1 LFNFPELLIL
11 GAFAGFTIFLGL
23 PVVLFDV
30 SERVRGFLNALA
42 VGILLFLVVDVFGHA
57 WKTTTDAATNA
68 YTGAGSLESGIVY
81 LIMMFGGLTLGLMG
95 LVIYE
100 RRYMK
105 RSSGGIDANKLSTMI
120 ALGIGAHNLSE
131 GLAIGQSYA
140 GGSIALAVV
149 LIIGFGA
156 HNSTEGFGITAPLIG
171 AADKPKA
178 SFVVKLLLIGGT
190 PTFIGTVLG
199 SLSYSPEAYVL
210 FLALAGGALVYVTM
224 MMYNTGR
231 RRYSNDMM
239 MTGIFLGLCA
249 GFLTDLI
256 VSLGGG

>member
-1 LFNFPELLIL
+1 M
-11 GAFAGFTIFLGL
+11 
-23 PVVLFDV
+23 
-30 SERVRGFLNALA
+30 
-42 VGILLFLVVDVFGHA
+42 HA
-57 WKTTTDAATNA
+57 WTTTTDAATAA
-68 YTGAGSLESGIVY
+68 YSGAGSVQDAVVY
-81 LIMMFGGLTLGLMG
+81 LIMMFGGLTLGLLG
-95 LVIYE
+95 LVFYE

-105 RSSGGIDANKLSTMI
+105 KTPDGFDPTKLSTMI

-140 GGSIALAVV
+140 AGAVGLAVV
-149 LIIGFGA
+149 LIVGFGA
-156 HNSTEGFGITAPLIG
+156 HNSTEGFGITAPLLG

-178 SFVVKLLLIGGT
+178 SFVVKLLLIGGA

-199 SLSYSPEAYVL
+199 SLAYSPQAYVL

-239 MTGIFLGLCA
+239 MLGIFLGLCA

-256 VSLGGG
+256 VSLGGA